1 MLDRGGVTGA
11 RVRALETL
19 LPGRATRNFLLI
31 LCAMHVILFVDRV
44 NLAAAA
50 ETIKHDLGLSNTQL
64 GVAFSAFN
72 YAYAPFQLVG
82 GWIADRYG
90 SRRTLA
96 VCALAWAVTT
106 MATGAVGGLATLFA
120 VRFCLGMGE
129 GATLPAATRALTKW
143 TSEAARGFGM
153 GLTHAAGRIG
163 AGVTAPI
170 VAFLI
175 TLMSWRMIF
184 VLLGIVSALWSLV
197 WLWYFRDEPSD
208 HKDVSPTELAALAS
222 GVPTARTSGPVPWRR
237 LVPRMVPSM
246 VTYFCMGWTGWL
258 YVTWMPSLFSKNYGV
273 DMKKSA
279 MFYAATFLCAM
290 VAEFFGGVISDY
302 LLRRTGRK
310 SIARS
315 MLVTICLI
323 LALCALIP
331 AILVHELMP
340 GVISFTLALL
350 FLDTAITPM
359 WVAATDIAPEYAGS
373 ASALMNAA
381 GAVAG
386 ILSPV
391 AFGWILDM
399 TGSWTMPFVVS
410 IGLMLLGSVTA
421 FWIRPDAALGSGEP
435 RSRLAFAPN

>member
-1 MLDRGGVTGA
+1 MMV
-11 RVRALETL
+11 V
-19 LPGRATRNFLLI
+19 LPGWTNTGRATRNFLLI

-50 ETIKHDLGLSNTQL
+50 ETIKADLGLSNIQL

-106 MATGAVGGLATLFA
+106 MVTGAVGGLATLFA
-120 VRFCLGMGE
+120 VRFALGMGE
-129 GATLPAATRALTKW
+129 GATLPAATRALAKW
-143 TSEAARGFGM
+143 TSEASRGFGI

-175 TLMSWRMIF
+175 TLMSWRLIF
-184 VLLGIVSALWSLV
+184 VVLGIVSAFWALW
-197 WLWYFRDEPSD
+197 WFWYFRDDPRDHPSITPAE
-208 HKDVSPTELAALAS
+208 VAVL
-222 GVPTARTSGPVPWRR
+222 TAGPAQPGGSGPVPWRR
-237 LVPRMVPSM
+237 LIPRMVPMM

-258 YVTWMPSLFSKNYGV
+258 YVTWMPSLFSKNYGI

-290 VAEFFGGVISDY
+290 FAEFVGGVFSDY

-315 MLVTICLI
+315 LLVTICLV

-331 AILVHELMP
+331 AILVHELIP
-340 GVISFTLALL
+340 GVISFTLALF
-350 FLDTAITPM
+350 FLDTAISPM
-359 WVAATDIAPEYAGS
+359 WIATMDIAPNYAGS
-373 ASALMNAA
+373 SSALMNAA

-391 AFGWILDM
+391 AFGWILDL
-399 TGSWTMPFVVS
+399 TGSWTLPFAVS
-410 IGLMLLGSVTA
+410 MALLLLGSVTA
-421 FWIRPDAALGSGEP
+421 FWIRPDEELGADAP
-435 RSRLAFAPN
+435 RARLVLATR

>member
-1 MLDRGGVTGA
+1 MLGHGRAAGGGFKA
-11 RVRALETL
+11 A
-19 LPGRATRNFLLI
+19 LPGRATRNFLII

-50 ETIKHDLGLSNTQL
+50 ETIKADLGLTNVQL
-64 GVAFSAFN
+64 GIAFSAFN

-96 VCALAWAVTT
+96 VCALAWALTT

-129 GATLPAATRALTKW
+129 GATLPAATRALARW
-143 TSEAARGFGM
+143 TSESARGFGV
-153 GLTHAAGRIG
+153 GITHAAGRVG
-163 AGVTAPI
+163 AGITAPI
-170 VAFLI
+170 VALLI
-175 TLMSWRMIF
+175 TFMSWRLIF
-184 VLLGIVSALWSLV
+184 VLLGIVSAVWSLV
-197 WLWYFRDEPSD
+197 WLWYFRDEPAEHPSI
-208 HKDVSPTELAALAS
+208 SAAELAVLPRGEMAKK
-222 GVPTARTSGPVPWRR
+222 TSGPVPWRR
-237 LVPRMVPSM
+237 LVPRMVPM
-246 VTYFCMGWTGWL
+246 MITYFCMGWTGWL

-290 VAEFFGGVISDY
+290 FAEFFGGIISDY

-310 SIARS
+310 SLARS
-315 MLVTICLI
+315 LLVTVCLV
-323 LALCALIP
+323 LALLALIP
-331 AILVHELMP
+331 AILAHSLIP
-340 GVISFTLALL
+340 GVISFTLALF

-359 WVAATDIAPEYAGS
+359 WIATMDIAPDYTGS
-373 ASALMNAA
+373 ASALMNSA

-391 AFGWILDM
+391 AFGWILDR
-399 TGSWTMPFVVS
+399 TGSWTMPFIAS
-410 IGLMLLGSVTA
+410 MGLLLLGSVSA
-421 FWIRPDAALGSGEP
+421 FWIRPDEELGAVAPRTRMALAS
-435 RSRLAFAPN
+435 N

>member
-1 MLDRGGVTGA
+1 MIAMLPA
-11 RVRALETL
+11 
-19 LPGRATRNFLLI
+19 RATRNFLLI

-50 ETIKHDLGLSNTQL
+50 ETIKDDLGLTNIQL

-96 VCALAWAVTT
+96 VCALAWALTT
-106 MATGAVGGLATLFA
+106 MATGAVSGLVTLFA
-120 VRFCLGMGE
+120 VRFALGMGE
-129 GATLPAATRALTKW
+129 GATLPAATRALSRW
-143 TSEAARGFGM
+143 TSEDARGFGM
-153 GLTHAAGRIG
+153 GVTHAAGRVG

-170 VAFLI
+170 VAFLLA
-175 TLMSWRMIF
+175 LMSWRMIF
-184 VLLGIVSALWSLV
+184 VLLGLFSAV
-197 WLWYFRDEPSD
+197 WAVWWFWYFRDDPRD
-208 HKDVSPTELAALAS
+208 HGSLSEVELAALA
-222 GVPTARTSGPVPWRR
+222 GPNAPASATPNAVPWRR
-237 LVPRMVPSM
+237 LVPRMVPM
-246 VTYFCMGWTGWL
+246 MLTYFCMGWTGWL
-258 YVTWMPSLFSKNYGV
+258 YVTWMPSLFSKNYGI

-290 VAEFFGGVISDY
+290 IAEFVGGILSDH

-310 SIARS
+310 SIARTL
-315 MLVTICLI
+315 MVTVCLL

-331 AILVHELMP
+331 AILLHALIP
-340 GVISFTLALL
+340 GVISFTLALF
-350 FLDTAITPM
+350 FLDLAITPM
-359 WVAATDIAPEYAGS
+359 WIATMDIAPEWVGS

-391 AFGWILDM
+391 VFGLILDR
-399 TGSWTMPFVVS
+399 TGSWTMPFGVS
-410 IGLMLLGSVTA
+410 MTLLVLGAITA
-421 FWIRPDAALGSGEP
+421 FWIRPDRQLAAEP
-435 RSRLAFAPN
+435 VRSLNFAAD

>member
-1 MLDRGGVTGA
+1 MRRNGGMIAMLPA
-11 RVRALETL
+11 
-19 LPGRATRNFLLI
+19 RATRNFLLI

-50 ETIKHDLGLSNTQL
+50 ETIKDDLGLTNIQL

-96 VCALAWAVTT
+96 VCALAWALTT
-106 MATGAVGGLATLFA
+106 MATGAVSGLVTLFA
-120 VRFCLGMGE
+120 VRFALGMGE
-129 GATLPAATRALTKW
+129 GATLPAATRALSRW
-143 TSEAARGFGM
+143 TSEDARGFGM
-153 GLTHAAGRIG
+153 GVTHAAGRVG

-170 VAFLI
+170 VAFLLA
-175 TLMSWRMIF
+175 LMSWRMIF
-184 VLLGIVSALWSLV
+184 VLLGLFSAV
-197 WLWYFRDEPSD
+197 WAVWWFWYFRDDPRD
-208 HKDVSPTELAALAS
+208 HGSLSEVELAALA
-222 GVPTARTSGPVPWRR
+222 GPNAPASATPNAVPWRR
-237 LVPRMVPSM
+237 LVPRMVPM
-246 VTYFCMGWTGWL
+246 MLTYFCMGWTGWL
-258 YVTWMPSLFSKNYGV
+258 YVTWMPSLFSKNYGI

-290 VAEFFGGVISDY
+290 IAEFVGGILSDH

-310 SIARS
+310 SIARTL
-315 MLVTICLI
+315 MVTVCLL

-331 AILVHELMP
+331 AILLHALIP
-340 GVISFTLALL
+340 GVISFTLALF
-350 FLDTAITPM
+350 FLDLAITPM
-359 WVAATDIAPEYAGS
+359 WIATMDIAPEWVGS

-391 AFGWILDM
+391 VFGLILDR
-399 TGSWTMPFVVS
+399 TGSWTMPFGVS
-410 IGLMLLGSVTA
+410 MTLLVLGAITA
-421 FWIRPDAALGSGEP
+421 FWIRPDRQLAAEP
-435 RSRLAFAPN
+435 VRSLNFAAD

>member
-1 MLDRGGVTGA
+1 MMAML
-11 RVRALETL
+11 
-19 LPGRATRNFLLI
+19 PPRATRNFLLI

-50 ETIKHDLGLSNTQL
+50 ETIKEDLGLSNIQL

-82 GWIADRYG
+82 GWIADRFG

-96 VCALAWAVTT
+96 VCALAWALTT
-106 MATGAVGGLATLFA
+106 MATGAVGGLMTLFA
-120 VRFCLGMGE
+120 VRFALGMGE
-129 GATLPAATRALTKW
+129 GATLPAATRALARW

-153 GLTHAAGRIG
+153 GVTHAAGRIG
-163 AGVTAPI
+163 AGITAPI
-170 VAFLI
+170 VAVLL
-175 TLMSWRMIF
+175 TVMSWRMIF
-184 VLLGIVSALWSLV
+184 VLLGIVSAVWSL
-197 WLWYFRDEPSD
+197 WWFWYFRDDPAD
-208 HKDVSPTELAALAS
+208 HGAMSKAELAALAGPNS
-222 GVPTARTSGPVPWRR
+222 PTATRSGPVPWRR
-237 LVPRMVPSM
+237 LVPRMVPMM

-279 MFYAATFLCAM
+279 VFYALTFFCAM
-290 VAEFFGGVISDY
+290 IAEFVGGILSDY

-310 SIARS
+310 SIARTL
-315 MLVTICLI
+315 MVTVCLL

-331 AILVHELMP
+331 AILAHALIP
-340 GVISFTLALL
+340 GVISFTLALF

-359 WVAATDIAPEYAGS
+359 WVATMDIAPEYAGS
-373 ASALMNAA
+373 ASALMNSA

-391 AFGWILDM
+391 VFGFILDR
-399 TGSWTMPFVVS
+399 TGSWTMPFGVS
-410 IGLMLLGSVTA
+410 MLLLFTGAITA
-421 FWIRPDAALGSGEP
+421 FWIRPDHQLDTDAVPG
-435 RSRLAFAPN
+435 RLVLASD

>member
-1 MLDRGGVTGA
+1 MMIMLP
-11 RVRALETL
+11 EWKI
-19 LPGRATRNFLLI
+19 GRATRNFIII
-31 LCAMHVILFVDRV
+31 LCVMHVMLFVDRV

-50 ETIKHDLGLSNTQL
+50 ETIKSDLGLTNIQL
-64 GVAFSAFN
+64 GIAFSAFN

-82 GWIADRYG
+82 GWISDRFG

-106 MATGAVGGLATLFA
+106 MATGAVGGLVTLFA

-129 GATLPAATRALTKW
+129 GATLPSATRALTKW
-143 TSEAARGFGM
+143 TAEAARGFGM
-153 GLTHAAGRIG
+153 GITHAAGRIG

-170 VAFLI
+170 VAFLL
-175 TLMSWRMIF
+175 TVMSWRMIF
-184 VLLGIVSALWSLV
+184 VLLGLVSIAWSVV

-208 HKDVSPTELAALAS
+208 HPGMSAAELDALS
-222 GVPTARTSGPVPWRR
+222 TGVQTARISGPVPWRR

-246 VTYFCMGWTGWL
+246 ITYFCMGWTGWL

-290 VAEFFGGVISDY
+290 VAELVGGATSDY
-302 LLRRTGRK
+302 LLVRTGRK
-310 SIARS
+310 SVARS
-315 MLVTICLI
+315 LLITFCLL
-323 LALCALIP
+323 LALSALIP
-331 AILVHELMP
+331 AILVHELIP
-340 GVISFTLALL
+340 GVISFTLALF
-350 FLDTAITPM
+350 FLDVAITPM
-359 WVAATDIAPEYAGS
+359 WIAATDIAPDYAGS

-391 AFGWILDM
+391 AFGWILDLS
-399 TGSWTMPFVVS
+399 GSWTLPFAVS
-410 IGLMLLGSVTA
+410 MVLMLVGSVTA
-421 FWIRPDAALGSGEP
+421 FWIRPDEELGRVAP
-435 RSRLAFAPN
+435 RTRLVLAGQ

>member
-1 MLDRGGVTGA
+1 MTMFMLPGWSNT
-11 RVRALETL
+11 
-19 LPGRATRNFLLI
+19 GRATRNFLLI
-31 LCAMHVILFVDRV
+31 LCAMHIILFVDRV

-50 ETIKHDLGLSNTQL
+50 ETIKGDLGLTNIQL

-82 GWIADRYG
+82 GWIADRFG

-96 VCALAWAVTT
+96 ICALAWALTT
-106 MATGAVGGLATLFA
+106 MATGAVGGLLTLFA

-129 GATLPAATRALTKW
+129 GATLPAATRALAKW
-143 TSEAARGFGM
+143 TTEASRGFGM

-163 AGVTAPI
+163 AGLTAPI

-184 VLLGIVSALWSLV
+184 VLLGIVSAVWALW
-197 WLWYFRDEPSD
+197 WFRYYRDEPAEHPRMSAE
-208 HKDVSPTELAALAS
+208 ELASLAQNA
-222 GVPTARTSGPVPWRR
+222 GQATRHSGPVPWRR

-290 VAEFFGGVISDY
+290 FAEFFGGVISDH
-302 LLRRTGRK
+302 LLQRTGKK

-315 MLVTICLI
+315 LMVTVCLI
-323 LALCALIP
+323 LALSALIP
-331 AILVHELMP
+331 AILVHELIP
-340 GVISFTLALL
+340 GVISFTLALF

-359 WVAATDIAPEYAGS
+359 WIATMDIAPEYAGS

-391 AFGWILDM
+391 AFGWILDR
-399 TGSWTMPFVVS
+399 TGSWTLPFAVS
-410 IGLMLLGSVTA
+410 MVLMLLGSVTA
-421 FWIRPDAALGSGEP
+421 FWIRPDEELGAAAASPKLALAGE
-435 RSRLAFAPN
+435 

>member
-1 MLDRGGVTGA
+1 MMVMLPGWTNM
-11 RVRALETL
+11 
-19 LPGRATRNFLLI
+19 GRATRNFLLI
-31 LCAMHVILFVDRV
+31 LCAMHVILFIDRV

-50 ETIKHDLGLSNTQL
+50 ETIKDDLHLSNIQL
-64 GVAFSAFN
+64 GIAFSAFN

-90 SRRTLA
+90 SRLTLA
-96 VCALAWAVTT
+96 ICALVWAVTT
-106 MATGAVGGLATLFA
+106 VVTGAVGGLATLFA

-129 GATLPAATRALTKW
+129 GATLPAATRALSKW
-143 TSEAARGFGM
+143 TSESTRGFGI

-175 TLMSWRMIF
+175 TLMSWRWIF
-184 VLLGIVSALWSLV
+184 VVLGIVSAVWSLL
-197 WLWYFRDEPSD
+197 WLWYFRDEPRD
-208 HKDVSPTELAALAS
+208 HSGVSPAELAVLPS
-222 GVPTARTSGPVPWRR
+222 GGQAARTSGPVPWRR
-237 LVPRMVPSM
+237 LVPRMVPMM

-258 YVTWMPSLFSKNYGV
+258 YVTWMPSLFSKNYGI

-290 VAEFFGGVISDY
+290 LAEFFGGVISDH

-315 MLVTICLI
+315 LLVTVCLL

-331 AILVHELMP
+331 AILVHELIP
-340 GVISFTLALL
+340 GVISFTLALF
-350 FLDTAITPM
+350 FLDTAISPM
-359 WVAATDIAPEYAGS
+359 WIATMDIAPDYAGS

-391 AFGWILDM
+391 AFGWILDL
-399 TGSWTMPFVVS
+399 TGSWTLPFVVS
-410 IGLMLLGSVTA
+410 MGLMLLGSVTA
-421 FWIRPDAALGSGEP
+421 FWIHPDEELGADAPRAKLALA
-435 RSRLAFAPN
+435 SR

>member
-1 MLDRGGVTGA
+1 MMV
-11 RVRALETL
+11 V
-19 LPGRATRNFLLI
+19 LPGWTNTGRATRNFLLI

-50 ETIKHDLGLSNTQL
+50 ETIKADLGLSNIQL

-106 MATGAVGGLATLFA
+106 MVTGAVGGLLTLFA
-120 VRFCLGMGE
+120 VRFALGMGE
-129 GATLPAATRALTKW
+129 GATLPAATRALAKW
-143 TSEAARGFGM
+143 TSDATRGFGI

-175 TLMSWRMIF
+175 TLMSWRLIF
-184 VLLGIVSALWSLV
+184 VVLGIVSAFWALW
-197 WLWYFRDEPSD
+197 WFWYFRDDPRD
-208 HKDVSPTELAALAS
+208 HAS
-222 GVPTARTSGPVPWRR
+222 ITPAEVAVLTAGPAQPGGSGPVPWRR
-237 LVPRMVPSM
+237 LIPRMVPMM

-258 YVTWMPSLFSKNYGV
+258 YVTWMPSLFSKNYGI

-279 MFYAATFLCAM
+279 AFYAATFLCAM
-290 VAEFFGGVISDY
+290 FAEFFGGVISDY
-302 LLRRTGRK
+302 LLQRTGRK
-310 SIARS
+310 STARS
-315 MLVTICLI
+315 LLVTICLL
-323 LALCALIP
+323 LALAALIP
-331 AILVHELMP
+331 AILVHELIP
-340 GVISFTLALL
+340 GVVSFTLALF
-350 FLDTAITPM
+350 FLDTAISPM
-359 WVAATDIAPEYAGS
+359 WIATMDIAPNYAGS
-373 ASALMNAA
+373 SSALMNAA

-391 AFGWILDM
+391 AFGWILDL
-399 TGSWTMPFVVS
+399 TGSWTLPFAVS
-410 IGLMLLGSVTA
+410 MALLLLGSVTA
-421 FWIRPDAALGSGEP
+421 FWIRPDAELDADAP
-435 RSRLAFAPN
+435 PTRLALATR

>member
-1 MLDRGGVTGA
+1 MPPGWTM
-11 RVRALETL
+11 
-19 LPGRATRNFLLI
+19 GRATRNFIII
-31 LCAMHVILFVDRV
+31 LCAMHVMLFIDRV

-50 ETIKHDLGLSNTQL
+50 ETIKTDLGLTNIQL

-82 GWIADRYG
+82 GWVADRYG
-90 SRRTLA
+90 SRLTLA
-96 VCALAWAVTT
+96 VCALAWALTT
-106 MATGAVGGLATLFA
+106 MATGAVGGLLTLFA

-129 GATLPAATRALTKW
+129 GATLPAATRALSKW

-175 TLMSWRMIF
+175 TVMSWRMIF
-184 VLLGIVSALWSLV
+184 VLLGIVSAVWSLW
-197 WLWYFRDEPSD
+197 WLWYFRDEPSEHAD
-208 HKDVSPTELAALAS
+208 MSAEELAVLAQNA
-222 GVPTARTSGPVPWRR
+222 GQGARFSGPVPWRR

-279 MFYAATFLCAM
+279 MFYAATFLCATI
-290 VAEFFGGVISDY
+290 AEFSGGVISDY

-310 SIARS
+310 AIARS
-315 MLVTICLI
+315 LLVTVCLI

-331 AILVHELMP
+331 AILVHELIP
-340 GVISFTLALL
+340 GVICFTLALA
-350 FLDTAITPM
+350 FLDTGITPM
-359 WVAATDIAPEYAGS
+359 WIATMDIAPDYAGS

-391 AFGWILDM
+391 AFGWILDL
-399 TGSWTMPFVVS
+399 TGSWTMPFIAS
-410 IGLMLLGSVTA
+410 MGLMLLGSVTA
-421 FWIRPDAALGSGEP
+421 FWIRPDEELGTDAPRAKLILAAH
-435 RSRLAFAPN
+435 

>member
-1 MLDRGGVTGA
+1 MLIA
-11 RVRALETL
+11 

-31 LCAMHVILFVDRV
+31 LCLMHVILFVDRV

-50 ETIKHDLGLSNTQL
+50 ETIKDDLGLTNIQL

-106 MATGAVGGLATLFA
+106 MLTGAVGGLATLFA
-120 VRFCLGMGE
+120 VRFALGMGE
-129 GATLPAATRALTKW
+129 GATLPAATRALGKW
-143 TSEAARGFGM
+143 TSEASRGFGI

-170 VAFLI
+170 VAILI
-175 TLMSWRMIF
+175 TLMSWRLIF
-184 VLLGIVSALWSLV
+184 VVLGIVSAFWAML
-197 WLWYFRDEPSD
+197 WLWYFRDNPCEHSSVTPA
-208 HKDVSPTELAALAS
+208 ELAVLPGADPS
-222 GVPTARTSGPVPWRR
+222 KPTTSGPVPWRR
-237 LVPRMVPSM
+237 LVPRMVPM
-246 VTYFCMGWTGWL
+246 MITYFCMGWTGWL

-290 VAEFFGGVISDY
+290 FAEFVGGVLSDH
-302 LLRRTGRK
+302 LLLRTGRK
-310 SIARS
+310 QIARAL
-315 MLVTICLI
+315 LVTICLL
-323 LALCALIP
+323 LALAALIP
-331 AILVHELMP
+331 AILVHELIP
-340 GVISFTLALL
+340 GVISFTLALF
-350 FLDTAITPM
+350 FLDTAISPM
-359 WVAATDIAPEYAGS
+359 WIATMDIAPDYAGS

-391 AFGWILDM
+391 VFGLILDR
-399 TGSWTMPFVVS
+399 TGSWTLPFAVS
-410 IGLMLLGSVTA
+410 LGLLLLGAVTA
-421 FWIRPDAALGSGEP
+421 FWIRPDRQLETDAVP
-435 RSRLAFAPN
+435 TRLILAPN

>member
-1 MLDRGGVTGA
+1 MTVMFSGWTV
-11 RVRALETL
+11 
-19 LPGRATRNFLLI
+19 GRATRNFLII
-31 LCAMHVILFVDRV
+31 LCAMHVMLFVDRV

-50 ETIKHDLGLSNTQL
+50 ETIKTDLGLTNIQL

-82 GWIADRYG
+82 GWVADRYG
-90 SRRTLA
+90 SRLTLA
-96 VCALAWAVTT
+96 VCALAWALTT
-106 MATGAVGGLATLFA
+106 MATGAVGGLLTLFA

-129 GATLPAATRALTKW
+129 GATLPAATRALSKW
-143 TSEAARGFGM
+143 TSEATRGFGM

-175 TLMSWRMIF
+175 TVMSWRMIF
-184 VLLGIVSALWSLV
+184 VLLGIVSAIWSLW

-208 HKDVSPTELAALAS
+208 HKDISAAELAALSANAQ
-222 GVPTARTSGPVPWRR
+222 TARHSGPVPWRR

-246 VTYFCMGWTGWL
+246 ITYFCMGWTGWL
-258 YVTWMPSLFSKNYGV
+258 YVTWMPSLFSKNYGI

-279 MFYAATFLCAM
+279 MFYAATFLCATF
-290 VAEFFGGVISDY
+290 AEFFGGVISDH

-310 SIARS
+310 AIARS
-315 MLVTICLI
+315 LMVTVCML
-323 LALCALIP
+323 LALSSLIP
-331 AILVHELMP
+331 AILVHELIP

-350 FLDTAITPM
+350 FLDAAITPM
-359 WVAATDIAPEYAGS
+359 WIATMDIAPDYAGS

-391 AFGWILDM
+391 AFGWILDL
-399 TGSWTMPFVVS
+399 TGSWTMPFIAS
-410 IGLMLLGSVTA
+410 MCLMLLGSVTA
-421 FWIRPDAALGSGEP
+421 FWIRPDEELGTDAPPAKLILAA
-435 RSRLAFAPN
+435 R

>member
-1 MLDRGGVTGA
+1 MTFM
-11 RVRALETL
+11 

-50 ETIKHDLGLSNTQL
+50 ETIKGDLGLSNVQL
-64 GVAFSAFN
+64 GFAFSAFN

-82 GWIADRYG
+82 GWIADRFG
-90 SRRTLA
+90 SRLTLA
-96 VCALAWAVTT
+96 VCALAWAITT

-129 GATLPAATRALTKW
+129 GATLPAATRALAKW
-143 TSEAARGFGM
+143 TPEAARGFSV

-184 VLLGIVSALWSLV
+184 VLLGIVSAIWSLV
-197 WLWYFRDEPSD
+197 WLWYFRDEPSE
-208 HKDVSPTELAALAS
+208 HSSVSAAELAALSS
-222 GVPTARTSGPVPWRR
+222 GAGPIARTSGPVPWRR
-237 LVPRMVPSM
+237 LVPRMIPMM

-290 VAEFFGGVISDY
+290 FAEFVGGLISDH
-302 LLRRTGRK
+302 LLQRTKRK

-315 MLVTICLI
+315 LLVTICLL
-323 LALCALIP
+323 LALSALIP
-331 AILVHELMP
+331 AILVHELIP
-340 GVISFTLALL
+340 GVISFTLALF

-359 WVAATDIAPEYAGS
+359 WIATMDIAPDYTGS

-391 AFGWILDM
+391 VFGWILDRS
-399 TGSWTMPFVVS
+399 GSWTLPFAVS
-410 IGLMLLGSVTA
+410 MALLLLGSVTA
-421 FWIRPDAALGSGEP
+421 FWIRPDEGLGADAPMTKLALAT
-435 RSRLAFAPN
+435 R